1 MLRWVETTAESVTG
15 WGKLLY
21 SAAKNQIQSQSGL
34 FQGTLVDSRI
44 IFIENTTFILICY
57 QVHNDSWKYTY
68 HYKSHSWKQPCLYI
82 LLGSIQNEKIDTL
95 LNKWYKKILY
105 VERFNFL
112 LTNLHFLV
120 TASRAIIA
128 LKERSIASKSLLWQ
142 KASGGWGQCISSPV
156 LKIFILLHYLR
167 GKDWGEDKTKVAV
180 FHFWEYEL
188 NFQRKKYLHSHC
200 TQMLLQKGKC
210 IEKRIC
216 WKLSDASCS
225 SDILPRSR
233 GSQRK

>member
-1 MLRWVETTAESVTG
+1 MAPICKILMLDTPPTQDPKPNICGRRSSQSSMLRWVETTTD

-120 TASRAIIA
+120 TA
-128 LKERSIASKSLLWQ
+128 
-142 KASGGWGQCISSPV
+142 
-156 LKIFILLHYLR
+156 
-167 GKDWGEDKTKVAV
+167 
-180 FHFWEYEL
+180 
-188 NFQRKKYLHSHC
+188 
-200 TQMLLQKGKC
+200 
-210 IEKRIC
+210 
-216 WKLSDASCS
+216 
-225 SDILPRSR
+225 
-233 GSQRK
+233 